1 VTFVNSGQLIAS
13 FFTSFRHFLKVT
25 IFQGDKNT
33 QTCNFSIMRSY
44 FSKNGLTSNIEK
56 VFTPLQMQH

>member
-1 VTFVNSGQLIAS
+1 MNQLVAV

-33 QTCNFSIMRSY
+33 QTCNFSIMRTC
-44 FSKNGLTSNIEK
+44 FSKNGLTANIEK
-56 VFTPLQMQH
+56 VFAPLQMQH